1 MKVITFQTKSA
12 LEYLIKNG
20 YLICENKYV
29 DIEKVGPTYN
39 WLINN
44 MNKKVEN
51 KTRAKYPIWCWVKC
65 NDSICPPKHKGKR
78 VEGFDVKITFNVK
91 GSEIFITDFRRY
103 SFLLSNLYIPDN
115 NNDKDK
121 FEKLLKDYKIT
132 KEELKAYVRKDKFNE
147 CRNDKEFLEVCN
159 IIEKSF
165 DKCITT
171 DSNIL
176 QGCVW
181 KIDYNQI
188 ENIEILS
195 KDDGYVYGSLNY
207 KRKNGKR
214 RDWISEYYKMLK

>member
-1 MKVITFQTKSA
+1 
-12 LEYLIKNG
+12 
-20 YLICENKYV
+20 
-29 DIEKVGPTYN
+29 
-39 WLINN
+39 

-91 GSEIFITDFRRY
+91 ETEIFITDFRRY

-115 NNDKDK
+115 KTDKDK
-121 FEKLLKDYKIT
+121 FERLLKENKIT

-147 CRNDKEFLEVCN
+147 CRNDEKFLKVCN

-165 DKCITT
+165 SKCITS

-188 ENIEILS
+188 ETIEILS

-214 RDWISEYYKMLK
+214 RDWIAEYYKMLK

>member
-1 MKVITFQTKSA
+1 MKAITFQTKEA

-29 DIEKVGPTYN
+29 DIEKMGPTYK
-39 WLINN
+39 WLVDN
-44 MNKKVEN
+44 MNKFVEN
-51 KTRAKYPIWCWVKC
+51 KTIAKYPIWCWVKC

-91 GSEIFITDFRRY
+91 ESEIFITDFRRY

-115 NNDKDK
+115 KTD
-121 FEKLLKDYKIT
+121 
-132 KEELKAYVRKDKFNE
+132 KDKFNE
-147 CRNDKEFLEVCN
+147 CRNDEKFLKVCN

-165 DKCITT
+165 SKCITS

-188 ENIEILS
+188 ETIEILS

-214 RDWISEYYKMLK
+214 RDWIAEYYKMLK